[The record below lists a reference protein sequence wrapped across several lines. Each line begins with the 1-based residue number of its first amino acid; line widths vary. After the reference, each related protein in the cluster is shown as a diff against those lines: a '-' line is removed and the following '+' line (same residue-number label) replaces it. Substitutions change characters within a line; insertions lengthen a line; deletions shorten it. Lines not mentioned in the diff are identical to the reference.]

1 MPKTAASLTI
11 GQAIF
16 MTESI
21 ANDEEESTA
30 TGNPRDFDFL
40 AGEWKI
46 RNRRLTTAETP
57 EWDEFEG
64 EATCWTIL
72 GGIGSIEELR
82 IPARNFSGMGLRLLD
97 VEKRIWND
105 FWVNAKSGVLS
116 TPGQQ
121 RLFANGVGTFVAD
134 DSDEVKPIKVQGIW
148 DRITSTS
155 CRWSQAVSRDGGST
169 WEENW
174 SKNWIRVTPSETR

>member
-82 IPARNFSGMGLRLLD
+82 IPARNFPLVTFPGWGYACWMLRNGSGMT
-97 VEKRIWND
+97 
-105 FWVNAKSGVLS
+105 SG
-116 TPGQQ
+116 
-121 RLFANGVGTFVAD
+121 
-134 DSDEVKPIKVQGIW
+134 
-148 DRITSTS
+148 
-155 CRWSQAVSRDGGST
+155 
-169 WEENW
+169 
-174 SKNWIRVTPSETR
+174 